1 MLNVVMPIWRFRHLI
16 LSAIRAELRGRFA
29 RSKLGGLWYILHP
42 LAQAAI
48 FALILTEVLGTK
60 LAGVNRPGAYALYLL
75 SGMAAWGLFAEILN
89 RCLSIF
95 IEYGSLMK
103 KISFPRLSL
112 PVIVWG
118 GALLNH
124 ALLLSAMV
132 VVFAFFGQFP
142 SFLWLALIPGVI
154 LISMFAFGLGV
165 FLGIIN
171 VFSRD
176 VAQLM
181 SVTMQM
187 WFWLTP
193 VIYPLEALPPSLR
206 SLVALNPMA
215 PLVGLY
221 QQVLVY
227 GRLPDFS
234 SLIWPAFAAL
244 AFFALAFFVFQR
256 ASAEIVDAL

>member
-1 MLNVVMPIWRFRHLI
+1 MLNMMTPLWRFRQLI
-16 LSAIRAELRGRFA
+16 ISAISGELRGRFA
-29 RSKLGGLWYILHP
+29 RSSLGGLWFILHP

-48 FALILTEVLGTK
+48 FALILTEVLGAK
-60 LAGVNRPGAYALYLL
+60 LAGVNTKGAYALYLL
-75 SGMAAWGLFAEILN
+75 SGMAAWGLFSEILN

-95 IEYGSLMK
+95 IEYGGLMK

-124 ALLLSAMV
+124 VLLLSAMA
-132 VVFAFFGQFP
+132 VVFLFFGRFP
-142 SFLWLALIPGVI
+142 SFIWLALIPGVI
-154 LISMFAFGLGV
+154 LISVFAFGLGV
-165 FLGIIN
+165 LLGVVN

-181 SVTMQM
+181 SVVMQM

-221 QQVLVY
+221 QQVMVY
-227 GRLPDFS
+227 ERLPDYS
-234 SLIWPAFAAL
+234 TLIGPTLVAL